1 MPARTKT
8 QTHNPNLMTTDK
20 TIKSKAFL
28 LLCALLAM
36 PSTAMALVIRHN
48 TPTLNYENHGKLAKF
63 NASVAVTRSDNKE
76 HGIAGGTAIDSRW
89 LVHARHTYRSVSDY
103 MATGKTAVARGTLWS
118 KWNNTGTSNRQVH
131 SVHFFDDDFSRFAN
145 AIDIAMVRL
154 NGSSSALRIAPLFS
168 GWGEVGNVGMGASSA
183 NNRLDGNGTSRKPE
197 NEATSA
203 SGRPYEVR
211 WVGSNNVDKV
221 ETQSLG
227 SPNNALLKMDFDH
240 PTNAS
245 KSIMGTATALD
256 LEYGSMNGDSG
267 SPVYI
272 DNNGVDGQV
281 AGVLSGGSGN
291 DYGSSLVYVRIA
303 PYRTWINQ
311 TIINNPDTRSLNIAS
326 ISNRN
331 VGVGVTMSVTANATG
346 SDLPPLSVVYSLVS
360 PPPGATVNATSG
372 VITWTPSQSDAG
384 TSKVITVK
392 ATDNGIPVKSVTRS
406 FTVTVPDMADD
417 DNDGMGDAWEMTH
430 FETLDRDGTG
440 DFDQDGLSDL
450 DEFIYGTNPKMKDSD
465 GDTHED
471 GWEVARG
478 FDPTVPT
485 PIYQWTA
492 GGDGQSIF
500 QEANWTRA
508 GGTAVIPVI
517 NPATALTVD
526 LLVDAGSA
534 GGGGFSNVLDL
545 GTKRLGI
552 HGGMVQS
559 QTAHGIRGSNGSKVT
574 LAAGTLSVGYL
585 DGVPVE
591 IFKAPSLRFRQAVN
605 PLRNEAK
612 LKIMAGAS
620 PRITLLDNTI
630 SGVISSVLPHIEIDG
645 DTAVDGANVVVR
657 SNSAGE
663 VIIYRAGDTDGD
675 GASDEWEWNNNYN
688 PVSGHDGLDDDDDDG
703 TPNWLESRLG
713 TDPRVRT
720 PGIFLRIIEAGT
732 GSDHSGGGLGG
743 EDDDDLPPE
752 DIFGDVILHAGPG
765 GSDLSYNIFTADNP
779 SGPWSLLESIDG
791 NEIPHGDTVEVYHSE
806 APPQGAFYRLEVS
819 RDDP

>member
-1 MPARTKT
+1 MIPENCL
-8 QTHNPNLMTTDK
+8 H
-20 TIKSKAFL
+20 SKAW
-28 LLCALLAM
+28 LLALAWLAI
-36 PSTAMALVIRHN
+36 PGTSMALVIRHN
-48 TPTLNYENHGKLAKF
+48 TPTLSYENHGRMEKF

-76 HGIAGGTAIDSRW
+76 YGIAGGTAIDSRW

-103 MATGKTAVARGTLWS
+103 LATGKTAVARGTLWS

-168 GWGEVGNVGMGASSA
+168 GWGEVGNVGMGASAA

-197 NEATSA
+197 NESTSA

-211 WVGSNNVDKV
+211 WAGSNNVDKV
-221 ETQSLG
+221 DTQSLG

-245 KSIMGTATALD
+245 KSIMGTSTALD
-256 LEYGSMNGDSG
+256 LEFGSMSGDSG

-272 DNNGVDGQV
+272 DLNGVDGQV

-311 TIINNPDTRSLNIAS
+311 TIINNPDTRSLTLAAIA
-326 ISNRN
+326 NRN
-331 VGVGVTMSVTANATG
+331 VGVGVTMSVTATATG
-346 SDLPPLSVVYSLVS
+346 SDLPPLSVTYSLVS

-372 VITWTPSQSDAG
+372 VITWTPTETDAG
-384 TSKVITVK
+384 TSKVLTVK
-392 ATDNGIPVKSVTRS
+392 ATDNGIPVKSATRS
-406 FTVTVPDMADD
+406 FTVTVPDMLDD
-417 DNDGMGDAWEMTH
+417 DQDGMGDAWETTQ
-430 FETLDRDGTG
+430 FGTLARDGTG
-440 DFDQDGLSDL
+440 DFDLDGLSDL
-450 DEFIYGTNPKMKDSD
+450 DEFLLGTNPKLRDSD

-485 PIYQWTA
+485 PVYHWTA
-492 GGDGQSIF
+492 GGDGMSIF

-508 GGTAVIPVI
+508 GGSAVIPI
-517 NPATALTVD
+517 IDPATPLTVD
-526 LLVDAGSA
+526 LLVDAGMA

-545 GTKRLGI
+545 GAKRLGI

-559 QTAHGIRGSNGSKVT
+559 QVAHGIRGATASKVT
-574 LAAGTLSVGYL
+574 LTAGTLSVGYL
-585 DGVPVE
+585 DAVPVE
-591 IFKAPSLRFRQAVN
+591 IFKAPALLFRQAVN
-605 PLRNEAK
+605 PLRNGAK
-612 LKIMAGAS
+612 LKVMAGAS

-630 SGVISSVLPHIEIDG
+630 AGVLATVLPHIEIEG
-645 DTAVDGANVVVR
+645 DPAVDGSNVVLR
-657 SNSAGE
+657 TNPAGA
-663 VIIYRAGDTDGD
+663 VIICRAGDTDGD
-675 GASDEWEWNNNYN
+675 GASDEWEWLNDFD
-688 PVSGHDGLDDDDDDG
+688 PVSGLDGLADDDGDG

-713 TDPRVRT
+713 TNPRVRT

-743 EDDDDLPPE
+743 GDDEEPPPE
-752 DIFGDVILHAGPG
+752 SEFGDVILHAGPG
-765 GSDLSYNIFTADNP
+765 GSDLRYQIFTADAP
-779 SGPWSLLESIDG
+779 GGPWSLLESVDG
-791 NEIPHGDTVEVYHSE
+791 NEIPQGGTAEIHHSE
-806 APPQGAFYRLEVS
+806 APPQRAFYRLEVS
-819 RDDP
+819 RNDP